1 MTDKRNGVPTL
12 RAAVSD
18 WLGKFA
24 AYRLDCLSK
33 GIWRESDEF
42 IWDSTAPIVDAL
54 RTDRDLSAQPHPS
67 SSRDG
72 HPRPRD
78 TDTSEGEPA

>member
-54 RTDRDLSAQPHPS
+54 AATLAPTPPDALTRNDLHLFASMLSA
-67 SSRDG
+67 R
-72 HPRPRD
+72 R
-78 TDTSEGEPA
+78 